1 MLDISPPIG
10 NSLPRRRVSGI
21 SMSGVRGSDF
31 GDEDGMDGG
40 R

>member
-1 MLDISPPIG
+1 MLDVSMTIG

-21 SMSGVRGSDF
+21 SMNGVRGSDF
-31 GDEDGMDGG
+31 GDEDGTDDG